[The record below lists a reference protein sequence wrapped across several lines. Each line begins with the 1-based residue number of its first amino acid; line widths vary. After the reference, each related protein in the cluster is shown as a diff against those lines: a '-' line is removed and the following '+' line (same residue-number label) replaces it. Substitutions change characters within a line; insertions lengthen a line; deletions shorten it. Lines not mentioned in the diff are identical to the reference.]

1 MSNLRQGR
9 IRGLS
14 DIRTHGSLRGGRAP
28 EKPRVWVFV
37 SRPSFERLQGVLG
50 VERVAEPRLDLMVE
64 DSGLLVLVD
73 LPGVEEDHIEVH
85 VHGDVL
91 AVETRPGPSGRFYH
105 EVLLPFLVADEARQ
119 KFNNGVLQIE
129 LDRLREP
136 SLDERES
143 HNES

>member
-37 SRPSFERLQGVLG
+37 SRPSFERYQGVFG

-85 VHGDVL
+85 GDVL
-91 AVETRPGPSGRFYH
+91 AVETKPGPSGRFYH

-129 LDRLREP
+129 LDRLIPP
-136 SLDERES
+136 SLDVRES
-143 HNES
+143 RDES